1 MAEDKT
7 FRYGLIML
15 GFFLVMIGMFIM
27 STDKPQ
33 VYITFCTLGVLIIA
47 VGITWSMC
55 QCYPKVTFAPIDA
68 EAEKFVSHKPAV
80 LIENEISE
88 KNCSQ
93 TPYTSQEEAKVYEKS
108 LPSYDQIQMKTEG
121 SAEDQEVQCAPA
133 PSGSEL
139 RTGAH
144 TQPTV
149 QAKAEVHRDSGSD
162 GKTYKDPAAQME
174 TAMASRQLEK
184 PRGEAPLA
192 SFQEDTELSSSEGSP
207 SSHLSLQGCG
217 SSQRDQPPSQ
227 CPTKKPSA
235 ELPSYEDFASIDS
248 SVGEGQEPGQE
259 HPVTPAQSHPSS
271 IPPPR
276 GCAGVADPVSKLSGP
291 RVIQSTEEEDDL
303 YYGGCCG
310 RMWLRTRSPNSL
322 PKETG
327 SSPFTC
333 ICYLSH
339 IPLYMFTWQRYVAAS
354 VTRNFH
360 QSSVPAAHG

>member
-88 KNCSQ
+88 KNWYVCKSSQ

-174 TAMASRQLEK
+174 TAMASRVAADGCGCG
-184 PRGEAPLA
+184 PEAPILSQRKQA
-192 SFQEDTELSSSEGSP
+192 AALLPVYVTCHIYHCICSHGKDTLQHRLREISTRAQCPRRTDEPRALTHIHLRRWRCMLEDTEDSGEGYSCCRLMALEICTGFDLGGSGNGSFSLGTCIYVFHRVFNASGSP
-207 SSHLSLQGCG
+207 L
-217 SSQRDQPPSQ
+217 
-227 CPTKKPSA
+227 
-235 ELPSYEDFASIDS
+235 
-248 SVGEGQEPGQE
+248 
-259 HPVTPAQSHPSS
+259 
-271 IPPPR
+271 
-276 GCAGVADPVSKLSGP
+276 
-291 RVIQSTEEEDDL
+291 
-303 YYGGCCG
+303 
-310 RMWLRTRSPNSL
+310 
-322 PKETG
+322 
-327 SSPFTC
+327 
-333 ICYLSH
+333 
-339 IPLYMFTWQRYVAAS
+339 
-354 VTRNFH
+354 
-360 QSSVPAAHG
+360 

>member
-33 VYITFCTLGVLIIA
+33 IYITFCTLGVLIIA

-55 QCYPKVTFAPIDA
+55 QCYPKVTFAPMDA

-80 LIENEISE
+80 LIANEIPE
-88 KNCSQ
+88 KTCSQ
-93 TPYTSQEEAKVYEKS
+93 ATYTSQEEAKAYEKS
-108 LPSYDQIQMKTEG
+108 LPSYDQIQMKIEG
-121 SAEDQEVQCAPA
+121 SAGDQEVQCAP
-133 PSGSEL
+133 PLPGSML
-139 RTGAH
+139 RTGAR

-174 TAMASRQLEK
+174 KAMASRQLEK
-184 PRGEAPLA
+184 PRGKAPLA

-207 SSHLSLQGCG
+207 SSHPFLQGRV
-217 SSQRDQPPSQ
+217 SSQRDWPPSQ

-248 SVGEGQEPGQE
+248 SVEEGQEPGQE
-259 HPVTPAQSHPSS
+259 HPVAPAQSHPSS
-271 IPPPR
+271 ILPPR
-276 GCAGVADPVSKLSGP
+276 GCAGGAGPVSKLSGP
-291 RVIQSTEEEDDL
+291 RVIQSTEEEEDDL
-303 YYGGCCG
+303 YYGVKEG
-310 RMWLRTRSPNSL
+310 PESL
-322 PKETG
+322 LMADDDSIFEPET
-327 SSPFTC
+327 
-333 ICYLSH
+333 
-339 IPLYMFTWQRYVAAS
+339 
-354 VTRNFH
+354 
-360 QSSVPAAHG
+360 